1 MTTAGERWLIKNL
14 RRTRTVHNKRGSH
27 ISIAQPLSAK
37 TGTKTSG
44 ATYTVK
50 KGDALSVIA
59 QKNGVSMATLQRLNG
74 IKNPNFIKVGQVLK
88 LTDSASP
95 QQKAKNHLTR
105 CLQAFLK

>member
-1 MTTAGERWLIKNL
+1 
-14 RRTRTVHNKRGSH
+14 
-27 ISIAQPLSAK
+27 
-37 TGTKTSG
+37 
-44 ATYTVK
+44 
-50 KGDALSVIA
+50 
-59 QKNGVSMATLQRLNG
+59 MATLQRLNG